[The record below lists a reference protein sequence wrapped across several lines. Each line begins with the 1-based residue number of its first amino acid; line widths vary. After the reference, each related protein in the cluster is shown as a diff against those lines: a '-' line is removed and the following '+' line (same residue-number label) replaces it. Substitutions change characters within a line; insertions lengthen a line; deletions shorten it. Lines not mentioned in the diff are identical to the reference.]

1 MITLSWIC
9 KEIQANSQCIWYTSE
24 NKKHLWNTHLSRGG
38 TKGAH
43 MLLEKQE
50 IFVGLNGINIG
61 KENGMRAGLYNSPS
75 PSQLRRKSLERRNS
89 SRRRPNYPI
98 FLVIAGILW
107 HSPSCLGTVF
117 LCHFL
122 KTWAWIE
129 IKFPW
134 SPDMYSC
141 ICNILN
147 SGESLF
153 SVWRSWCSTYFIIL
167 SSIVV

>member
-1 MITLSWIC
+1 M
-9 KEIQANSQCIWYTSE
+9 
-24 NKKHLWNTHLSRGG
+24 SREG

-98 FLVIAGILW
+98 FLVIVGVLFILGFWIVGLQQYPNPGTHLVSLLPTFLASPLFAVQSKSQGIKISKIPFTICSL
-107 HSPSCLGTVF
+107 SIYQQKCLFCCEDFTI
-117 LCHFL
+117 LC
-122 KTWAWIE
+122 I
-129 IKFPW
+129 
-134 SPDMYSC
+134 
-141 ICNILN
+141 
-147 SGESLF
+147 
-153 SVWRSWCSTYFIIL
+153 
-167 SSIVV
+167 